1 MSIMADDHWSAL
13 HQQLDALAEQ
23 LQRGETQTPAQQ
35 ADALAA
41 RSLQWAQP
49 PQGSSDALQEVL
61 AFTLGDEIYALA
73 LAHIDAVIPL
83 KQLTPLPGTPAFVRG
98 IVNARGRVVSVLD
111 LRVLFALP
119 PRGLAD
125 RNHLLIL
132 RNADMEFGLLADR
145 ILGVQM
151 LAPATLQTE
160 QAGLS
165 GLRRNLMLG
174 ISPQQWQ
181 VLDGNRLLNE
191 PSLVVNDYD

>member
-1 MSIMADDHWSAL
+1 MNMMASDHWSAL
-13 HQQLDALAEQ
+13 HRQLDALAEQ
-23 LQRGETQTPAQQ
+23 LQRSDTQTPEQQ

-41 RSLQWAQP
+41 RSLQWAQSP
-49 PQGSSDALQEVL
+49 GAACDATQEVL

-73 LAHIDAVIPL
+73 LPHIDAVIPL
-83 KQLTPLPGTPAFVRG
+83 KQLTPLPGTPPFVRG

-125 RNHLLIL
+125 RNHLVIL
-132 RNADMEFGLLADR
+132 RNTAMEFGLLADR

-151 LAPATLQTE
+151 LAPNTLQTE

-165 GLRRNLMLG
+165 GLRRNLLQG

-181 VLDGNRLLNE
+181 VLDGDRLLNE
-191 PSLVVNDYD
+191 PSLVVDDYD